1 MARSA
6 ACGTWWRQR
15 LMAQVDDPD
24 DNHIDRTLIADSG
37 TNSWR
42 LSEHI
47 CPVAV
52 RPTKIKLELARGARS
67 SLAGST
73 DRDCDWTDMRSGNN
87 RAGKVWLWISVYSL
101 CVWPLPCC
109 LEQ

>member
-1 MARSA
+1 
-6 ACGTWWRQR
+6 
-15 LMAQVDDPD
+15 MAQVDDPD

-52 RPTKIKLELARGARS
+52 RPTKIKLELARGARY

-87 RAGKVWLWISVYSL
+87 RAGKVWLWISLLSKTAFGESHFGQAGNCRSQCRL
-101 CVWPLPCC
+101 R
-109 LEQ
+109 E